1 MPYRRVVIY
10 HKNSN
15 QALAFLPF
23 APVASGLA
31 GNDRILPTTVKAPR
45 QPRSAPYSM
54 PLAMTFCLM
63 LFEHSSR
70 GYFLGPV
77 TVASRTLCTFLD
89 MFILP
94 LFFSAHAV

>member
-31 GNDRILPTTVKAPR
+31 GNDHILPTTVKAPR

-89 MFILP
+89 MLILP
-94 LFFSAHAV
+94 LFFCAHAV